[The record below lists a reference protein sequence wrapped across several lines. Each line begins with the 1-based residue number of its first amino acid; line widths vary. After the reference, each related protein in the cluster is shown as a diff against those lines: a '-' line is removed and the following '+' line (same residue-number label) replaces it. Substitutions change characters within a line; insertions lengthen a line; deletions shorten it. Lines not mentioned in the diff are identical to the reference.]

1 MVKPLSAHDFDT
13 AVITRV
19 DFDPRGL
26 IVAERDGQLVGFAHA
41 GFGPVEPNGPTH
53 RLDRQLGTV
62 AMLVVDPAVAAEGV
76 ADRLLAEAEAYLRER
91 GAQVLYAGGR
101 FPLDPFYRSV
111 YGGSEWSGILD
122 DQTDFRQ
129 AVEAA
134 GYAVAARASLLELDL
149 AQPEVRDPRAVVLR
163 RQARFD
169 VIEDVDLT
177 GWWDGLA
184 IGQGAV
190 NGYQLIRKTDD
201 LRLAEATTW
210 DMTAFGKRDGQA
222 RVGLIALAVAPTHR
236 RQGFGR
242 FLITEVARHLR
253 EHWADAVAVATDQT
267 NTAALALYHSLG
279 FDPVGSATLYRKP
292 GG

>member
-13 AVITRV
+13 AVVSRV

-26 IVAERDGQLVGFAHA
+26 IVAEREGQVVGFAHA
-41 GFGPVEPNGPTH
+41 GFGPIEPNGPTH

-62 AMLVVDPAVAAEGV
+62 AMLVVDPEFAAERV
-76 ADRLLAEAEAYLRER
+76 ADRLLVEAEAYLRER

-101 FPLDPFYRSV
+101 FPLDPFYRSI

-122 DQTDFRQ
+122 DHNEFRQ

-134 GYAVAARASLLELDL
+134 GYAIAARASLMELDL
-149 AQPEVRDPRAVVLR
+149 AQPETRDPRAALVR
-163 RQARFD
+163 RQVRFE

-190 NGYQLIRKTDD
+190 NGYQLVRKTDD

-210 DMTAFGKRDGQA
+210 DMTAFGKCDGKA
-222 RVGLIALAVAPTHR
+222 RVGLIALAVAPGHR

-242 FLITEVARHLR
+242 FLINEVARHLR
-253 EHWADAVAVATDQT
+253 GQWANSVALATDQA
-267 NTAALALYHSLG
+267 NAAALSLYASLG
-279 FDPVGSATLYRKP
+279 FETVGSATLYRKP